1 MPRQTILIVED
12 DPDILELLEYN
23 LRRDGF
29 RTLAART
36 GEDGIRIAQAE
47 QPDLIL
53 LDLMLP
59 GVQGLEV
66 CRTLRQRPRTRST
79 PIIVVTAKGEESD
92 VVLGLERGADDYVT
106 KPFAPKELI
115 ARIQAVLRRSRP
127 EDETPSLVVRR
138 DRVEIDSTRHEV
150 RLDGHP
156 VELTLAEF
164 RLLRA
169 LAAHPGQVFTR
180 AQLLEHITG
189 GEHVI
194 IERNVDVHV
203 ATIRKKLHEVR
214 DSIQTV
220 RGIGYR
226 WKDDES

>member
-1 MPRQTILIVED
+1 MARQSILIVED
-12 DPDILELLEYN
+12 DPDILELLQYN

-29 RTLAART
+29 RTLVART
-36 GEDGIRIAQAE
+36 GEDGIRLATAE

-66 CRTLRQRPRTRST
+66 CRILSQRPRTRST
-79 PIIVVTAKGEESD
+79 PIIVVSAKGEESD

-106 KPFAPKELI
+106 KPFRHAELL
-115 ARIQAVLRRSRP
+115 ARIRAVLRRGRRDDDAAP
-127 EDETPSLVVRR
+127 EVVRR
-138 DRVEIDSTRHEV
+138 GRLEIDSLRHEV
-150 RLDGHP
+150 RLGGRP
-156 VELTLAEF
+156 VDVTLAEL

-169 LAAHPGQVFTR
+169 LAASPGRVLTR

-189 GEHVI
+189 GERVI

-203 ATIRKKLHEVR
+203 ATIRRKIDELR

-226 WKDDES
+226 WKDGES